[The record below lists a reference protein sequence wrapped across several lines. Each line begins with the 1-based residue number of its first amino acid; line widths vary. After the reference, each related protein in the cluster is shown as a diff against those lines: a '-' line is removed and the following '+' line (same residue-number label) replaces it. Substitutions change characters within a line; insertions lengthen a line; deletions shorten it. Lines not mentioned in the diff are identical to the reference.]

1 VISRHLLDLREQIAL
16 DRASTKEER
25 EIQNIVKVFS
35 RFSSADTHQALV
47 RGLLKEKEIRQIIE
61 ELKEFKKKGFRN
73 LREVEQEL

>member
-1 VISRHLLDLREQIAL
+1 MISRHLLDLREQIAL

-25 EIQNIVKVFS
+25 EIQNIFKVFS
-35 RFSSADTHQALV
+35 RFSSADAHQALV

>member
-1 VISRHLLDLREQIAL
+1 
-16 DRASTKEER
+16 
-25 EIQNIVKVFS
+25 
-35 RFSSADTHQALV
+35 V